1 MIFGAGGGLCLPAL
15 ASLGMSGATQDDAGL
30 ASGLFNT
37 TQQVGAG
44 LGVAVLS
51 TLAAAQTRGQH
62 AAGASTAAALA
73 AGYHLAF
80 AIAAG
85 LAGASIVVAVAVL
98 WPSRRRAALAECC

>member
-1 MIFGAGGGLCLPAL
+1 MAAVAAVLALLIFGAA
-15 ASLGMSGATQDDAGL
+15 
-30 ASGLFNT
+30 
-37 TQQVGAG
+37 

-62 AAGASTAAALA
+62 ATGANTVAALA
-73 AGYHLAF
+73 AGYHLVF

>member
-1 MIFGAGGGLCLPAL
+1 MAAVAAVLALLIFGAA
-15 ASLGMSGATQDDAGL
+15 
-30 ASGLFNT
+30 
-37 TQQVGAG
+37 

-51 TLAAAQTRGQH
+51 TLAA
-62 AAGASTAAALA
+62 
-73 AGYHLAF
+73 GYHLVF